1 MRGRQTATWILATAM
16 LASAA
21 PPLARLK
28 SVRPVSTSSVTRITV
43 EATGEVQWVADRL
56 ENPARLV
63 FDFPRTVPGD
73 GKRGIRTIP
82 VGDARVKQLRVA
94 ETQPGRM
101 RVVVDLAGP
110 VDFTAER
117 MRRSPGVVIQ
127 ITSPRGLAAQQA
139 KPIRTAE
146 ETAVR
151 QPVGRVEPPPQ
162 TEPAPVLEA
171 KRREPTAA
179 EKMAAELAARP
190 EPARESAPARD
201 AEPPLP
207 VVAALPPAKAVP
219 PAPDP
224 APVSAPVR
232 ASPPAP
238 RPPDRL
244 PPAAAARGSQ
254 TLIRALGLKL
264 GRVVL
269 DPGHGGHDHGTI
281 GRNGLTEKELV
292 LDIAQRL
299 GGLLEEQLG
308 VEVIYTRTDDTFV
321 PLEERTAMANEQ
333 RADLFLSIHANSAPY
348 RNVSGV
354 ETYYLNLS
362 TSREALNL
370 AARENA
376 SSQRSIHEL
385 TSLIQK
391 ITTNE
396 KIAES
401 REFASKVQMALHGA
415 ASRLNP
421 GAQNRGVKKAP
432 FVVLLGASMPSIL
445 TEIGFVS
452 NPQEEALLSKPE
464 YRQRIAEGLLLGVK
478 RYAETLSH
486 FQIATKD

>member
-1 MRGRQTATWILATAM
+1 LAAA
-16 LASAA
+16 LAASAA
-21 PPLARLK
+21 PPLVRLK
-28 SVRPVSTSSVTRITV
+28 SVRPVSTGSVTRITV
-43 EATGEVQWVADRL
+43 EATGEIQWVADRL

-63 FDFPRTVPGD
+63 FDFPRTLPGD

-110 VDFTAER
+110 VDFSAEKA
-117 MRRSPGVVIQ
+117 RRTPGVVIQ

-139 KPIRTAE
+139 KPVRSAE
-146 ETAVR
+146 EPVVR
-151 QPVGRVEPPPQ
+151 QPVGRAEPQQ
-162 TEPAPVLEA
+162 TEPEPAPVLEA

-190 EPARESAPARD
+190 EAPREPPAQARA

-207 VVAALPPAKAVP
+207 MAAALSSARALPPAP
-219 PAPDP
+219 EPAP
-224 APVSAPVR
+224 ASAPVR
-232 ASPPAP
+232 ASPPAL
-238 RPPDRL
+238 RSLESL
-244 PPAAAARGSQ
+244 PPATAARGSQ

-292 LDIAQRL
+292 LDVAQRL

-348 RNVSGV
+348 RNASGV

-362 TSREALNL
+362 TSREALDL

-401 REFASKVQMALHGA
+401 REFASKVQIALHGVS
-415 ASRLNP
+415 SRLNP

-452 NPQEEALLSKPE
+452 NPREEALLSKPE

>member
-1 MRGRQTATWILATAM
+1 MA
-16 LASAA
+16 ASAA

-28 SVRPVSTSSVTRITV
+28 SVRPVSTGSVTRITV
-43 EATGEVQWVADRL
+43 EATGEIQWVADRL

-94 ETQPGRM
+94 ETQPGKM

-110 VDFTAER
+110 VDFSAER
-117 MRRSPGVVIQ
+117 TRRTPGVVIQ
-127 ITSPRGLAAQQA
+127 ITSPRSLALQQA
-139 KPIRTAE
+139 KPIRFAE

-151 QPVGRVEPPPQ
+151 QPVGRAEPRPP
-162 TEPAPVLEA
+162 EPEPGPPLEG

-190 EPARESAPARD
+190 EPPRESAQARA

-207 VVAALPPAKAVP
+207 MVAALPPAKA
-219 PAPDP
+219 APEP
-224 APVSAPVR
+224 APVSGPLRA
-232 ASPPAP
+232 ASPAALP
-238 RPPDRL
+238 PPDRL

-292 LDIAQRL
+292 LDIAKRL

-348 RNVSGV
+348 RSASGV

-362 TSREALNL
+362 TSREALDL

-376 SSQRSIHEL
+376 SSQRSIHDL

-401 REFASKVQMALHGA
+401 REFASKVQLALHGMS
-415 ASRLNP
+415 SRHNP

-452 NPQEEALLSKPE
+452 NPREEALLSKPE

-478 RYAETLSH
+478 RYAESLSH